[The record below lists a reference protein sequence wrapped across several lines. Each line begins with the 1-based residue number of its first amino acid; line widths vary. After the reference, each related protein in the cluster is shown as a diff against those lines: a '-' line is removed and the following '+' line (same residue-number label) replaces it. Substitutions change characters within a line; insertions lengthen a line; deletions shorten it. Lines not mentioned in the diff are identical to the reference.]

1 MSYEQ
6 KEAIGKLFR
15 GYVNIR
21 LNPQSQYRKDA
32 AVHMSEALNELQAC
46 GISFDAYADDGSLKE
61 LLMLTDGGMKAF
73 IEFVHKFINHGYDD
87 NDDMSDIVDEQ
98 IRIAGWVKEHR
109 KELIR

>member
-6 KEAIGKLFR
+6 KEVLGKLFR

-32 AVHMSEALNELQAC
+32 AVQMSEALNELQTF
-46 GISFDAYADDGSLKE
+46 GISFDEQIKSEMKE
-61 LLMLTDGGMKAF
+61 LLMLTDNGLQQF
-73 IEFVHKFINHGYDD
+73 IEFVRNFMVSGYSEES
-87 NDDMSDIVDEQ
+87 DMSDIMDEQ
-98 IRIAGWVKEHR
+98 IRIARWVNEHK

>member
-6 KEAIGKLFR
+6 KEVLGKLFR

-32 AVHMSEALNELQAC
+32 ATQMSEALNELQTS
-46 GISFDAYADDGSLKE
+46 GISFDEQIKSEMKE
-61 LLMLTDGGMKAF
+61 LLMLTDNGLQHF
-73 IEFVHKFINHGYDD
+73 IEFVRNFMVLGYSDES
-87 NDDMSDIVDEQ
+87 DMSDIMDEQ
-98 IRIAGWVKEHR
+98 IRIAKWVNEHK

>member
-32 AVHMSEALNELQAC
+32 DVQMSEALNELQAS
-46 GISFDAYADDGSLKE
+46 GISFDAYADDGSLQE
-61 LLMLTDGGMKAF
+61 LLMLTDGGIKAF
-73 IEFVHKFINHGYDD
+73 IDFVHQFMACGYDD
-87 NDDMSDIVDEQ
+87 RDDMSDIVDEQ
-98 IRIAGWVKEHR
+98 IRIAGWVKEHK

>member
-15 GYVNIR
+15 GYVNIS

-32 AVHMSEALNELQAC
+32 AVQMSEALNELQAC
-46 GISFDAYADDGSLKE
+46 GISFDVYADDGSLKE
-61 LLMLTDGGMKAF
+61 LLMLTDGGIKAF
-73 IEFVHKFINHGYDD
+73 VDFVHQFMACGYDD
-87 NDDMSDIVDEQ
+87 RDDMSDIVDEQ
-98 IRIAGWVKEHR
+98 IRIAGWVKEHK